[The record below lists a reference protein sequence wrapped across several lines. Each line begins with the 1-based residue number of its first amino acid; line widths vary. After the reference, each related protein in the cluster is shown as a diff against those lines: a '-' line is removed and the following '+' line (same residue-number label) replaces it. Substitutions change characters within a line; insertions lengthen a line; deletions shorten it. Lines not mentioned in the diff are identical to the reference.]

1 MEPKTI
7 LWPTD
12 LSKSS
17 IESAKH
23 VMSLSEKYGAGVVM
37 LYVAVNLCDFFPAYG
52 NYPSPDVLQDFQKWE
67 LQHAREEMEKVCER
81 DLKACPNLEIEVVQG
96 DPVDKI
102 LEMVK
107 QKDADMI
114 VVAGRNKETG
124 AVKGTYLA
132 EAMGEIIH
140 LAPVPV
146 LVVNPDN
153 PPA

>member
-17 IESAKH
+17 IDSAKH
-23 VMSLSEKYGAGVVM
+23 VLSLSRKYGAGVVM

-52 NYPSPDVLQDFQKWE
+52 NYPSPNVLKDFQSWE
-67 LQHAREEMEKVCER
+67 LQHAREQMEHVCER
-81 DLKACPNLEIEVVQG
+81 DLKECPNLEIEVVQG
-96 DPVDKI
+96 DPVEEI

-107 QKDADMI
+107 KKDADMI
-114 VVAGRNKETG
+114 VVAGRNKKTG
-124 AVKGTYLA
+124 AAKGTYLA
-132 EAMGEIIH
+132 EAMGDLIH

-146 LVVNPDN
+146 LVVNPDT
-153 PPA
+153 PPV